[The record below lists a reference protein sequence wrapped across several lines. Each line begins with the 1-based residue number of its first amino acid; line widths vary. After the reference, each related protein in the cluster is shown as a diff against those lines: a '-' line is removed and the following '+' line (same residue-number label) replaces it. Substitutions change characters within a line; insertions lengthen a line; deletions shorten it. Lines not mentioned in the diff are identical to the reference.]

1 MSRPTARAQNQ
12 PAAATGAGLSVQVH
26 APSENFL
33 LLSSATGVSRDG
45 VFVRASRPLPLGT
58 EVRLDLSSHG
68 DAERVST
75 FGKVIRVQDGPG
87 VRGMEMAF
95 MQANGARSEALARLL
110 DRFED

>member
-1 MSRPTARAQNQ
+1 MSKPSAREQNKR
-12 PAAATGAGLSVQVH
+12 AATSAAGLSVQVH

-68 DAERVST
+68 EADGVST
-75 FGKVIRVQDGPG
+75 FGTVIRVQDGPG

-95 MQANGARSEALARLL
+95 EQANGARSEALARLL